1 MTQARVGRRVPWTA
15 VLVLGVIA
23 VLAAASLA
31 YIQFGRTK
39 HSAISLSSDE
49 THATDAARLFI
60 VNTFTYTQADFDA
73 DFQRALA
80 GTTGDLT
87 TQVNA
92 SKANLKSALTSNK
105 VDWKG
110 QVTSAAVEQVTG
122 STVVV
127 MVVVNQYVIGS
138 DGKSDLKAHPRVE
151 VAMKKING
159 KWLASALTSVGLV

>member
-1 MTQARVGRRVPWTA
+1 MTESSVKRRVPWPA
-15 VLVLGVIA
+15 VIGLAVVA

-31 YIQFGRTK
+31 WIQFGRSDGAKT
-39 HSAISLSSDE
+39 SLSNDE
-49 THATDAARLFI
+49 IHATDAARLFV

-87 TQVNA
+87 TQVQA
-92 SKANLKSALTSNK
+92 SKANLQSALTTNK

-110 QVTSAAVEQVTG
+110 QVTSAGVEQVTG
-122 STVVV
+122 STIVV
-127 MVVVNQYVIGS
+127 MVVANQYVIGS

-151 VAMKKING
+151 VAMKKVNG
-159 KWLASALTSVGLV
+159 KWLASGLTSVGLV